1 MQAKVEQQDIYQQI
15 TDEVIRDLEAGTVP
29 WEQAWNGGFSFPRN
43 AASATDYHG
52 INVLILWCKQRRQNF
67 ASSQWLTYNQAQSL
81 GGQVKR
87 GEKATRIVYYK
98 ALEVERE
105 NDKGESETH
114 KIPMLKTH
122 AVFNLTQ
129 CEGLET
135 LLEIET
141 GIQPKNEIGVCESA
155 ENIVKVS
162 GAAVHFGSSAM
173 AFYQP
178 DEDVIE
184 MPERHQFKDQIGF
197 YSTMLHELTHWTGH
211 SSRLG
216 REFPKT
222 AASDSV
228 RANEELIAELGS
240 SFLCAKAGLPYTT
253 QHAAYIKT
261 WLVALKNDKKAIF
274 KAAARAREASEF
286 LLGKLAH

>member
-1 MQAKVEQQDIYQQI
+1 MQTQVEQQDIYQQV
-15 TDEVIRDLEAGTVP
+15 TDEVIRDLESGTAP
-29 WEQAWNGGFSFPRN
+29 WEKPWNGGFSFPRN
-43 AASATDYHG
+43 AASSTDYSG

-67 ASSQWLTYNQAQSL
+67 ASSQWLTYNQALSL

-98 ALEVERE
+98 TREVEQE
-105 NDKGESETH
+105 NEKGVSETQ

-129 CEGLET
+129 CEGLERV
-135 LLEIET
+135 LEEET
-141 GIQPKNEIGVCESA
+141 GVQEKNEIEVCKNA
-155 ENIVKVS
+155 ENLVWAS
-162 GAAVHFGSSAM
+162 GATIRFGTSAM
-173 AFYQP
+173 AFYEP
-178 DEDVIE
+178 KEDTIQ
-184 MPERHQFKDQIGF
+184 MPERYQFKDQVGF
-197 YSTMLHELTHWTGH
+197 YATMLHELTHWTGH
-211 SSRLG
+211 ESRLD

-222 AASDSV
+222 DAADSV

-274 KAAARAREASEF
+274 RVAARAREASEF
-286 LLGKLAH
+286 LLGKLTH

>member
-1 MQAKVEQQDIYQQI
+1 MQNQVEQQDIYQQI
-15 TDEVIRDLEAGTVP
+15 TDEIIRDLEAGTVP
-29 WEQAWNGGFSFPRN
+29 WEKPWSGGLGFPRN
-43 AASATDYHG
+43 ASSSTDYNG

-98 ALEVERE
+98 ALEIEKE
-105 NDKGESETH
+105 NDQGENETH

-141 GIQPKNEIGVCESA
+141 GIQAKNEIEVCESA
-155 ENIVKVS
+155 ESIIKAS
-162 GAAVHFGSSAM
+162 GAAVRFGTSAM
-173 AFYQP
+173 AFYEP
-178 DEDVIE
+178 KADAIE
-184 MPERHQFKDQIGF
+184 MPERHQFNDQIGF
-197 YSTMLHELTHWTGH
+197 YATMLHELTHWTGH
-211 SSRLG
+211 ESRLA

-222 AASDSV
+222 DAADSV

-253 QHAAYIKT
+253 QHASYIKA

-286 LLGKLAH
+286 LIGKLAD